1 MDHKKSL
8 YKDAGVDIDAG
19 NHAVELMKRH
29 VASTLRPE
37 VLGGIGGFSGLF
49 ALDLNRYTNP
59 VLVAGTDGVG
69 TKLKIAQ
76 LVGKHDTVGI
86 DLVAMCVND
95 ILVTGAE
102 PLIFLD
108 YLACGKLEP
117 QQAEEVVAGV
127 AAGCRE
133 AGCALLGGE
142 TAEMPDFYPV
152 GEYDLAGFAVGA
164 VNRDDIWNGKK
175 ITAGDFLIG
184 LASSGVHSNGYSLVR
199 HILFKKFG
207 FSVADTFAGSGR
219 TLGEELLTPTRIYV
233 KSVLTARER
242 AGSLVKGAAH
252 ITGGGMTENIPRV
265 LPPGLGVEICR
276 GKWPVPPI
284 FCFLQQKGNVPLD
297 EMYRVFN
304 MGIGF
309 ILIVSED
316 AGEEVLNI
324 LQGLG
329 EEAYIIGRVCEKTG
343 VHYVGEGETSA

>member
-1 MDHKKSL
+1 MAQEKSL
-8 YKDAGVDIDAG
+8 YKEAGVDIDAG
-19 NHAVELMKRH
+19 NYAVELMKRH
-29 VASTLRPE
+29 VASTMRPE

-49 ALDLNRYTNP
+49 TLDLSRYPKP

-76 LVGKHDTVGI
+76 MVGKHDTVGI

-102 PLIFLD
+102 PLFYLD

-117 QQAEEVVAGV
+117 RQAEEVVAGV

-142 TAEMPDFYPV
+142 TAEMPDFYPE
-152 GEYDLAGFAVGA
+152 GEYDLAGFAVGV
-164 VNRDDIWNGKK
+164 VNRDAIWDGNR
-175 ITAGDFLIG
+175 IAAGDLLIG

-199 HILFKKFG
+199 HILFKKCG
-207 FSVADTFAGSGR
+207 LSVGDPFAETGR

-233 KSVLTARER
+233 KSVLAAKEKV
-242 AGSLVKGAAH
+242 GGLIKGAAH

-265 LPPGLGVEICR
+265 LPMGLGVEIHR

-284 FCFLQQKGNVPLD
+284 FYFLKQKGDVQLD

-309 ILIVSED
+309 VLIAD
-316 AGEEVLNI
+316 KNGGEEVLKT

-329 EEAYIIGRVCEKTG
+329 EEAYIIGQVIEGAG
-343 VHYVGEGETSA
+343 VRYVGEGE